1 MPPAPWHD
9 EAPAMEY
16 VPAAHVAQSPA
27 PIVSLYVPVLEAS
40 WVIKM
45 NVHVCKKQNCNE
57 GMMVEGTER
66 GVRREGENERLS

>member
-45 NVHVCKKQNCNE
+45 
-57 GMMVEGTER
+57 ER
-66 GVRREGENERLS
+66 PCMQETKLQRGDDGRGHRKGRETRR